1 MKYCLII
8 SVLLLSGCASWPEEG
23 QGGWAEVYSPAN
35 AALSSTWFRQDDDLL
50 HADLEHSSLRLQIMI
65 ERGIASCMP
74 AQVRL
79 AKLMENRL
87 KRQLA
92 AQMFRDA
99 EQDLIIFYHQI
110 TLLQRHFDLIRSST
124 QCADVNP
131 QRNTVSKTL
140 MQIRELLNSDNQFAF
155 TDNKLTPKY
164 STRIKQAAELIRFL
178 PNLAVSL
185 TGHTDNQGDYNQN
198 LLLGLSRANSVKA
211 ALVSHGVK
219 SNIISTSTAGNN
231 QPYAEGDS
239 IAHRLSNRRV
249 NAEVFL
255 TKQTVNEQEGTL
267 IPLNKW
273 TQKVFEING
282 KESFYET
289 H

>member
-8 SVLLLSGCASWPEEG
+8 SILLLSGCASWPEEG
-23 QGGWAEVYSPAN
+23 QGGWAEIYSPAN
-35 AALSSTWFRQDDDLL
+35 SALASTWFRQDNDLL

-92 AQMFRDA
+92 AQMFSDA

-124 QCADVNP
+124 QCANVDP
-131 QRNTVSKTL
+131 QRNTISKTL
-140 MQIRELLNSDNQFAF
+140 KQIRDLLNSDNQFAF
-155 TDNKLTPKY
+155 TDDNLTPKY
-164 STRIKQAAELIRFL
+164 TTRIKHAAELIRFL
-178 PNLAVSL
+178 PNLALGL

-198 LLLGLSRANSVKA
+198 LHLGLSRANSVKA

-219 SNIISTSTAGNN
+219 SEIISTSTAGDN
-231 QPYAEGDS
+231 QPYATGET

-249 NAEVFL
+249 SAEVFL
-255 TKQTVNEQEGTL
+255 TEQPVQERDSKM
-267 IPLNKW
+267 IPLNQW
-273 TQKVFEING
+273 TKKVFETNG

-289 H
+289 N